1 MWTKIEDRKVRM
13 IWECKN
19 ALCEEDLDERKAD
32 VYPSFYQANGIPM
45 CMCGEDMD
53 FIETQVEKI
62 K

>member
-1 MWTKIEDRKVRM
+1 M